1 MSSFPDLFKAAFTH
15 PAIDNHAHPL
25 LRIQSRNDV
34 SFEGIFSEAQGG
46 GLSKDAFHTLP
57 CLRATRQLA
66 KLFGLDGDASWED
79 IKTHRASMD
88 YMDLC
93 KLCFKDTNIHC
104 ILIDDGL
111 SGADLVEGY
120 RWHDQLTPN
129 ASKRIVR
136 AEIVAEVTFSFNRR
150 KAMYALNRAQGILKE
165 VFGSHV
171 KTDKLP
177 EAGPLF
183 ETFRK
188 NLVETLEN
196 DAVNKDVVGF
206 KSIVCYRTGL
216 DIALSNPIEEQE
228 QALLQLFDEYM
239 KTGSIRLKHKPLND
253 EVVRIT
259 LTIAGNHNKPGN
271 ENPEIVTGN
280 INILLSSAISYWV
293 R

>member
-136 AEIVAEVTFSFNRR
+136 AEIVAEVTYSFNGR
-150 KAMYALNRAQGILKE
+150 KAMY
-165 VFGSHV
+165 
-171 KTDKLP
+171 
-177 EAGPLF
+177 
-183 ETFRK
+183 
-188 NLVETLEN
+188 
-196 DAVNKDVVGF
+196 
-206 KSIVCYRTGL
+206 
-216 DIALSNPIEEQE
+216 
-228 QALLQLFDEYM
+228 
-239 KTGSIRLKHKPLND
+239 
-253 EVVRIT
+253 
-259 LTIAGNHNKPGN
+259 
-271 ENPEIVTGN
+271 
-280 INILLSSAISYWV
+280 
-293 R
+293 